1 MKNHQPFYGPTSG
14 AKVIIYFEST
24 KIYKQNCTY
33 FHIGSLRQ
41 SPVNPYLPLNNF
53 S

>member
-33 FHIGSLRQ
+33 FH
-41 SPVNPYLPLNNF
+41 PLNNF